1 MPTVP
6 KIDIVE
12 PDKDALSNVSHIA
25 VNITDR
31 NDRLKL
37 SIFNKVFADR
47 LLSYPADAQ
56 QINDV
61 YTLAAKNV
69 FGSSLNGKYAS
80 LGGDLTD
87 LMESIMGDENHTL
100 GAEEKELTDWRL
112 KMDIIGAAEADCR
125 ARMDRYAYEMNI
137 SIQNQLRDDNLNK
150 FMSALTEYE
159 TASSQFNV
167 VQELKKQIE
176 SHDKT
181 GEESNEG

>member
-1 MPTVP
+1 MTNRRPRFSAVLGLLIIILGLCWNDIRERIPDVVPTVP

-12 PDKDALSNVSHIA
+12 PDKDSLSNVSHIA

-100 GAEEKELTDWRL
+100 GAEEKEILHRH
-112 KMDIIGAAEADCR
+112 
-125 ARMDRYAYEMNI
+125 
-137 SIQNQLRDDNLNK
+137 
-150 FMSALTEYE
+150 FMAL
-159 TASSQFNV
+159 AWCLAN
-167 VQELKKQIE
+167 
-176 SHDKT
+176 
-181 GEESNEG
+181 